1 MADKNRE
8 IAEAVV
14 SAVGG
19 AANITSVT
27 HCMTRLR
34 FVLKDQ
40 SIPNKKEIANI
51 KGVMGTNIAG
61 GQFQVIIGNSV
72 GNVYKEVVAITGVS
86 DNAGA
91 VILSPPLPRRNFLF
105 LPPQSGSAR

>member
-1 MADKNRE
+1 MADKNRQ
-8 IAEAVV
+8 IAEAVI

-40 SIPNKKEIANI
+40 SIPKEQEMASIS
-51 KGVMGTNIAG
+51 GVIGTNITG
-61 GQFQVIIGNSV
+61 GQYQVIIGNSV
-72 GNVYKEVVAITGVS
+72 GSVYKEVVALTGIGDVPGGHRGFRGKEESES
-86 DNAGA
+86 DHN
-91 VILSPPLPRRNFLF
+91 
-105 LPPQSGSAR
+105 SA